1 MENDWEVDETVIRP
15 WGPQV
20 TPGGLHRGYDWT
32 PEAKVAER
40 TRKLREER
48 GWSQEELGRKLGTY
62 GFAMHQ
68 TTVAKLEGAGRPI
81 RLNEVQALANIFG
94 VSPAD
99 LFEEDAFVQNEH
111 ELAVAAREVQ
121 RASAAFAEA
130 ERTAE
135 EAQAVLSRAAAEA
148 ATVRA
153 LVEDR
158 RAAAAAAEARLAAAH
173 RG

>member
-1 MENDWEVDETVIRP
+1 MENNWEVDETVIRP

-32 PEAKVAER
+32 AEAKVAER

-68 TTVAKLEGAGRPI
+68 TTVAKLEGAARPI

-99 LFEEDAFVQNEH
+99 LFEDAFVQNEH

-121 RASAAFAEA
+121 RASAALAEA
-130 ERTAE
+130 EQT
-135 EAQAVLSRAAAEA
+135 VNRARMEA
-148 ATVRA
+148 AVAQDHAARA
-153 LVEDR
+153 VSELAER
-158 RAAAAAAEARLAAAH
+158 RAAAAAAEARLGAVR